1 MRLFLAV
8 ELDDIVRARMAAC
21 GEALRGRL
29 RPALAR
35 AAAWVPPANLH
46 LTLRFLGWQNDEQ
59 VERLEQA
66 LATPFAS
73 APFDLELRDLG
84 HFPPRGSPRV
94 LWVGV
99 GQGRD
104 TVVALHAEIELRLRE
119 LGFLPEDRPFHPH
132 VTLARFKS
140 ERLPRGARLP
150 EPLGEAALGVC
161 HVAAITLFESRL
173 SPKGP
178 TYLPRLRCP
187 LS

>member
-1 MRLFLAV
+1 VRLFLAI
-8 ELDDIVRARMAAC
+8 ELDDIVRARVAAC

-29 RPALAR
+29 RPALAQ

-46 LTLRFLGWQNDEQ
+46 LTLRFLGWQNEEQ
-59 VERLEQA
+59 AERLEHA
-66 LATPFAS
+66 LATPFSS

-94 LWVGV
+94 MWVGV
-99 GQGRD
+99 GEGRD
-104 TVVALHAEIELRLRE
+104 AVAALHAELEARLRE

-132 VTLARFKS
+132 VTLARFKA

-150 EPLGEAALGVC
+150 ELSEEAALGVC

-178 TYLPRLRCP
+178 TYFPRMRSP